1 MNLFTKISFFILIAM
16 LTFTACFLSA
26 CSSSGGFTPPT
37 TPNSTQET
45 PSVQPSYGE
54 DDYVEVVYFHRTNR
68 CYSCQWAGDAVE
80 YTVQTYFA
88 NELAS
93 GKLVFKML
101 DVQDETNTDI
111 VNEYGAYGSSLYIN
125 DVVDG
130 IDHIEH
136 VSEIWYHVGD
146 AEEFVEVVRTEIE
159 QHLGSI

>member
-1 MNLFTKISFFILIAM
+1 MNLFIKISFFILIAM

-37 TPNSTQET
+37 SPNSTQET
-45 PSVQPSYGE
+45 PSVQPSYGGG
-54 DDYVEVVYFHRTNR
+54 DYVEVVYFHRTRR

-93 GKLVFKML
+93 GRLVFTML
-101 DVQDETNTDI
+101 DLQNETNTDI

-125 DVVDG
+125 NVVDG

-136 VSEIWYHVGD
+136 IPEIWYHVGD
-146 AEEFVEVVRTEIE
+146 TEEFIDVLRPEIE
-159 QHLGSI
+159 KALESI

>member
-26 CSSSGGFTPPT
+26 CSSSGGFTPPP

-45 PSVQPSYGE
+45 PSVQPTYDGG
-54 DDYVEVVYFHRTNR
+54 DHVEVVYFHRTRR

-93 GKLVFKML
+93 GRLVFKML
-101 DVQDETNTDI
+101 DLQDETNTDI
-111 VNEYGAYGSSLYIN
+111 VNEYEVYGSSLYIN

-136 VSEIWYHVGD
+136 MPEIWYHVGD
-146 AEEFVEVVRTEIE
+146 AEEFVEVVRTGIE
-159 QHLGSI
+159 QHLGDI

>member
-1 MNLFTKISFFILIAM
+1 MNLFIKISFFILIAM

-37 TPNSTQET
+37 SPNSTQET
-45 PSVQPSYGE
+45 PSVQPSYGGG
-54 DDYVEVVYFHRTNR
+54 DYVEVVYFHRTRR

-93 GKLVFKML
+93 GRLVFTML
-101 DVQDETNTDI
+101 DLQNETNTDI

-125 DVVDG
+125 NVVDR

-136 VSEIWYHVGD
+136 IPEIWYHVGD
-146 AEEFVEVVRTEIE
+146 AEEFIDILRPEIE
-159 QHLGSI
+159 KALESI

>member
-1 MNLFTKISFFILIAM
+1 MNLFTKVSFFTLIAM

-45 PSVQPSYGE
+45 PSVQPSYGG
-54 DDYVEVVYFHRTNR
+54 DDYVEVVYFHRTRR

-93 GKLVFKML
+93 GRLILKML
-101 DVQDETNTDI
+101 DVQDETNADI
-111 VNEYGAYGSSLYIN
+111 ANEYGAYGSSLYIN

-130 IDHIEH
+130 IDHIEPMP
-136 VSEIWYHVGD
+136 EIWYHVGD
-146 AEEFVEVVRTEIE
+146 AEEFVELVRAEIE
-159 QHLGSI
+159 QHLGGI

>member
-1 MNLFTKISFFILIAM
+1 
-16 LTFTACFLSA
+16 
-26 CSSSGGFTPPT
+26 
-37 TPNSTQET
+37 
-45 PSVQPSYGE
+45 
-54 DDYVEVVYFHRTNR
+54 
-68 CYSCQWAGDAVE
+68 VE

-93 GKLVFKML
+93 GRLILKML
-101 DVQDETNTDI
+101 DVQAETNTDI

-136 VSEIWYHVGD
+136 VPEIWYHVGD
-146 AEEFVEVVRTEIE
+146 AEEFVEIVRTEIE